1 LFFFI
6 FLKFEKKKK
15 RMSQDIDNA
24 VADVLTSKRLK
35 LVHPGDG
42 RLTQVYATSS
52 EVTSMLAE
60 AVNHR
65 GQYRVASNNLALG
78 AQSNFIIS
86 TSAIITDMYL
96 VFNITAPSGDFFSH
110 SGWGFDLIESVE
122 VTYAN
127 SLMQNMVIRG
137 DIMKEYSKLCCCSV
151 DELQQMLDHAGP
163 MEANRAGA
171 TLTAAVPLSFLNN
184 NTSGLRS
191 SWPTD
196 SSVLAGPIQISVN
209 WVSSAVSARIFINS
223 TTIEGTLPTAVG
235 SAEITCTTI
244 TLQRAAFGVKNAMMK
259 DPSLVYSIPSRYLS
273 IVNESRSNLG
283 AVTDPISINL
293 NSAPAGMLEAI
304 LIYAAPADPNGTDWV
319 NGDRAGVHH
328 GGSLRIDNLRLQ
340 FGSQDL
346 IRYRNREEMLA
357 FNRSN
362 FGNSLSYKETIV
374 PTGVDVDAIP
384 VFHQATSDI
393 IVLPMCQNGK
403 GVFNGHINEHLASYG
418 GSQLQLTMQFQD
430 TRGEVSAGR
439 AFGAEGDETVTA
451 TTIQIW
457 ICYVISAILEVS
469 QGTVDLQL

>member
-1 LFFFI
+1 
-6 FLKFEKKKK
+6 
-15 RMSQDIDNA
+15 MSTDIDNA

-86 TSAIITDMYL
+86 TSAIVADMYL
-96 VFNITAPSGDFFSH
+96 IFNITAPADAFFSH
-110 SGWGFDLIESVE
+110 IGWGFDLIESVE

-137 DIMKEYSKLCCCSV
+137 DIMKEYSKVCCCSV
-151 DELQQMLDHAGP
+151 DERHQMLEHAGT
-163 MEANRAGA
+163 MDANRTGA

-209 WVSSAVSARIFINS
+209 WVSSAASARIFTDSSTAS
-223 TTIEGTLPTAVG
+223 TTLPSAVG

-244 TLQRAAFGVKNAMMK
+244 SLQRAAFGVKNAMMK
-259 DPSLVYSIPSRYLS
+259 DPTLVYSIPSRYLS

-304 LIYAAPADPNGTDWV
+304 LIYAAPADPSGTDWV
-319 NGDRAGVHH
+319 NGDVTGVKH

-346 IRYRNREEMLA
+346 IRYRSREEMLA

-362 FGNSLSYKETIV
+362 FGDSLSYKEAIT
-374 PTGVDVDAIP
+374 PTGIP
-384 VFHQATSDI
+384 TGSIPTYHQAESDI
-393 IVLPMCQNGK
+393 IILPMCLNGK
-403 GVFNGHINEHLASYG
+403 GVFNGHVNEHLPSYG

-430 TRGEVSAGR
+430 TRGEVTSGR
-439 AFGAEGDETVTA
+439 PFGAEGDETVTA

-457 ICYVISAILEVS
+457 ICYIISGILEVS